1 MRLITIPSKGQD
13 DPDNDGHALND
24 APIDPH
30 DSNNDNDNIKIYVK
44 PSVSF
49 DPSTKQG
56 SVDEKV
62 VHHDDDNDGDD
73 DDVDDDYDDGADD
86 TTAHRPSA
94 RLHGS
99 PSAPAVPENPTEL
112 TPPIVPISLSRPRK
126 SDPPPN
132 RSLKYNLRQHPI
144 PSKKYQ

>member
-1 MRLITIPSKGQD
+1 MMM
-13 DPDNDGHALND
+13 
-24 APIDPH
+24 
-30 DSNNDNDNIKIYVK
+30 
-44 PSVSF
+44 
-49 DPSTKQG
+49 
-56 SVDEKV
+56 
-62 VHHDDDNDGDD
+62 DGDD
-73 DDVDDDYDDGADD
+73 DDGDDDGVDDDHDDGADD

-132 RSLKYNLRQHPI
+132 RSLKYNLRQHPV